1 MEGGR
6 KRGGRH
12 RQWREGERR
21 NRTRRMVWH
30 EPQRR
35 DRRQTQREISQRPAL
50 AAAPPRRKTPSLLR
64 PSHFDVGLC
73 RRSRDGRRTVRRTAR
88 RADSNAEVGADN
100 GAGGVRKR
108 NLARGPAR
116 TTAQGPAPIPTR
128 RAANATSR
136 CLLWLIVVSDR
147 RASEAFRCGHRRV
160 ISPRSHRSRESHVAM
175 GLETL
180 SLLPPTLQWD
190 SKR

>member
-1 MEGGR
+1 MARRGAR
-6 KRGGRH
+6 KQNPARGPA
-12 RQWREGERR
+12 
-21 NRTRRMVWH
+21 RTAA
-30 EPQRR
+30 
-35 DRRQTQREISQRPAL
+35 QRPAPNPTRDQPTSCSCCCS
-50 AAAPPRRKTPSLLR
+50 ARRKRPSLLQ

-73 RRSRDGRRTVRRTAR
+73 RRSQDGRRTVRRTAR

-108 NLARGPAR
+108 NLTRGPAR

-128 RAANATSR
+128 RTANATSR